1 MILKTLRLLQWCCWW
16 WWCDVEVWG
25 PGLPRSLSSWT
36 TQSPWSK
43 VWFHQVVLS
52 HLGDHNGVGSP
63 RTPVYIP
70 ENSQQSTPP
79 KVFPKVSQFSC
90 WFLFLSYFTLF
101 IKVQA
106 NGLLLRPNAT
116 SNSAK
121 QSLSSENVSTPYS
134 QISGISSYD
143 YEDDFTSEDEQSDFS
158 AMTNVS
164 RRTDK
169 SSKIPIKRSS
179 SLRRRPDLMAM
190 GTSGP
195 PTPSPKTSSPKLAP
209 ASPSLPP
216 NSPPAPVPE
225 PKPEEGED
233 LLLLTDPEV
242 CFLSERMQI
251 VDDFAS
257 DFNQK
262 QADSDIWSEVTGER
276 PGGCA
281 GGRWTPFYT
290 SRARRH

>member
-1 MILKTLRLLQWCCWW
+1 MKNCHNYFLGLFNFILLNQ
-16 WWCDVEVWG
+16 
-25 PGLPRSLSSWT
+25 
-36 TQSPWSK
+36 
-43 VWFHQVVLS
+43 
-52 HLGDHNGVGSP
+52 
-63 RTPVYIP
+63 
-70 ENSQQSTPP
+70 
-79 KVFPKVSQFSC
+79 
-90 WFLFLSYFTLF
+90 
-101 IKVQA
+101 VQA
-106 NGLLLRPNAT
+106 NGLLLRPNA
-116 SNSAK
+116 NSAK

-195 PTPSPKTSSPKLAP
+195 PTPSPKTSRSPKLAP

-242 CFLSERMQI
+242 CFSLERGCRLLMTLPVI
-251 VDDFAS
+251 VS
-257 DFNQK
+257 K
-262 QADSDIWSEVTGER
+262 SLKRKVI
-276 PGGCA
+276 
-281 GGRWTPFYT
+281 
-290 SRARRH
+290 